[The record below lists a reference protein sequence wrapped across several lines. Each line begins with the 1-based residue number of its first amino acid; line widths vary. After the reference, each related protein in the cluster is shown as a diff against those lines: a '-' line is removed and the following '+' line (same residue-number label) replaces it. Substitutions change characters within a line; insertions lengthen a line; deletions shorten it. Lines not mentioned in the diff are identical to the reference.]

1 VLLLLPLLLLIIQI
15 KAEQEKEAHAETA
28 AADAH
33 IRRGQP
39 DDARKRGLITQ
50 IYFYFL
56 SNIKI

>member
-15 KAEQEKEAHAETA
+15 KAEQEKEAHAEAA

-39 DDARKRGLITQ
+39 DDARKGPIVM
-50 IYFYFL
+50 YFYFL